1 MQKSKLLEKKGENA
15 MVYAVIDTN
24 IFVSSFIT
32 KNETAST
39 KKVIRSMFNGQIK
52 PLYND
57 EILEEYSEVL
67 HRSKFHLEE
76 KDITWLLRFIRENGI
91 DSERFPFDGDMPD
104 EDDRVFYEVALSE
117 EDSFLVTGNLKH
129 FPKVPKV
136 VTAAQMIEI
145 LEQGID

>member
-1 MQKSKLLEKKGENA
+1 

-67 HRSKFHLEE
+67 HRSKFHLDE
-76 KDITWLLRFIRENGI
+76 KDITWLLHFIRENGI
-91 DSERFPFDGDMPD
+91 DPERFPFDGDMPN
-104 EDDRVFYEVALSE
+104 EDDRVFYEVA
-117 EDSFLVTGNLKH
+117 
-129 FPKVPKV
+129 
-136 VTAAQMIEI
+136 
-145 LEQGID
+145 

>member
-1 MQKSKLLEKKGENA
+1 

-67 HRSKFHLEE
+67 HRSKFHLDE
-76 KDITWLLRFIRENGI
+76 KDITWLLHFIRENGI

-136 VTAAQMIEI
+136 VTAAQMIEL
-145 LEQGID
+145 LEQDFD

>member
-1 MQKSKLLEKKGENA
+1 MQKSRLLEKKGERE

-24 IFVSSFIT
+24 IFVSALIT
-32 KNETAST
+32 HNSNAATV
-39 KKVIRSMFNGQIK
+39 KVLENLFMHRIT

-57 EILEEYSEVL
+57 EIIAEYDEVL
-67 HRSKFHLEE
+67 HRS
-76 KDITWLLRFIRENGI
+76 RFRLTDNQVRTVIECVKQNGI

-145 LEQGID
+145 IEQDID